1 MALPPCRRAVALH
14 ELGAA
19 GALFI
24 RTDDG
29 CGQCEFPA
37 NALRCRSAG
46 RLLDGSLFESGL
58 NVLDRLCHSVR
69 EGETFQRGDALAQ
82 TASMSLLG
90 FLPVALF
97 LLSLLYLDSYKLV
110 TLRLLII
117 LILIGCVAA
126 GASLYF
132 NHLLLTAGLQRRLLM
147 RFGAPVIEEILKAVP
162 IFWMIRSSIT
172 SFSRPPSRHSS
183 SCSSFRRSWCSRSP
197 RANEIC
203 GSGSALASTST
214 PICSKR
220 CARASSPNR
229 TPVSICSRCGN
240 ISTARCSP
248 TCSATCS

>member
-19 GALFI
+19 GTLFI

-46 RLLDGSLFESGL
+46 GLLDGSLFESGL

-90 FLPVALF
+90 FWPVALF

-110 TLRLLII
+110 TTRQLSI
-117 LILIGCVAA
+117 LILIGWGAA
-126 GASLYF
+126 AVSLYF
-132 NHLLLTAGLQRRLLM
+132 NHLLLAAGLQRRLLT

-162 IFWMIRSSIT
+162 IFWMIRS
-172 SFSRPPSRHSS
+172 
-183 SCSSFRRSWCSRSP
+183 RRIGFLID
-197 RANEIC
+197 AAIC
-203 GSGSALASTST
+203 GFAVGAGFALTENLYYLSTLANAPPALWVVRGFGTAVMHGGTAAIFAIVGKS
-214 PICSKR
+214 
-220 CARASSPNR
+220 NR
-229 TPVSICSRCGN
+229 TAIGLL
-240 ISTARCSP
+240 
-248 TCSATCS
+248 